1 MNTEHEYY
9 SINEI
14 CKNFSISKST
24 LYKMIKDGRIK
35 AYKLGRCW
43 KVPRAEFLRAL
54 YEHS

>member
-14 CKNFSISKST
+14 CKNFSISQST